1 MTTTPTTT
9 TTPARPAAAPRLLLG
24 HPLGLAFL
32 VFAEGW
38 ERFSFYGMQALLVL
52 YMSHDLLRPAHVR
65 HVAGFAGFRAAIEGV
80 YGPLSTPALA
90 SVIFGLYAGG
100 VYLTPLAGGLL
111 ADRLLGRTRTVTL
124 GALLMAAGHFLMAF
138 DASFLAALTC
148 LLVGVG
154 CFKGNISSQV
164 GELYPPGDLR
174 RAEAFQ
180 IFLIAVSVAVIVSPL
195 VCGTLGQERG
205 WHWGFGAAGVGM
217 LVGLGVYRAGSRW
230 LPPEPRRRGGAQ
242 RGPRL
247 APTEARTVAVLV
259 ALLPALALAMLCN
272 MQTFNAYL
280 IWADAN
286 YDLVFFGRSM
296 PVTWLLSLDAVIDTG
311 TIVLTMLSWRWWAR
325 HRPEPDEIT
334 KLAIGTLLAA
344 TAPLILSLASARE
357 APGSHAVGLAW
368 GLAFHV
374 VNSIGIAN
382 VLPVGLALFS
392 RAAPRAVSGLM
403 IGVYYLHLFVANMA
417 VGWLGGLLQ
426 TMPAAAFWLLHAGLV
441 ASGGVVFLLF
451 RRHFGRLLAPTS
463 DPQAGSSDRVTR
475 RGIPDAAVPL
485 PALQQPGQRS

>member
-1 MTTTPTTT
+1 MTTPGRVMA
-9 TTPARPAAAPRLLLG
+9 PARAPRLLLG
-24 HPLGLAFL
+24 HPRGLAFL

-38 ERFSFYGMQALLVL
+38 ERFSYYGMQALLVL
-52 YMSHDLLRPAHVR
+52 YMSQHLLLPGHVGR
-65 HVAGFAGFRAAIEGV
+65 AVGFAGLRSAIQAV
-80 YGPLSTPALA
+80 YGPLSTGALA

-138 DASFLAALTC
+138 DASFLAALAC

-180 IFLIAVSVAVIVSPL
+180 VFLVAVNVAVIVSPL
-195 VCGTLGQERG
+195 VCGTLGQEEG

-217 LVGLGVYRAGSRW
+217 LVGLAVYRAGWRW
-230 LPPEPRRRGGAQ
+230 LPVETTRRGNVR

-247 APTEARTVAVLV
+247 VPGEGRTVAVLV

-272 MQTFNAYL
+272 MQTFDAYL
-280 IWADAN
+280 VWADAN

-296 PVTWLLSLDAVIDTG
+296 PVTWLLSLDAIIATVA
-311 TIVLTMLSWRWWAR
+311 IVLSLLFWRWWAR

-334 KLAIGTLLAA
+334 KLAVGALVAA
-344 TAPLILSLASARE
+344 TAPLILALASAQE
-357 APGSHAVGLAW
+357 ASGGHKVGLAW

-392 RAAPRAVSGLM
+392 RAAPRAITGLM
-403 IGVYYLHLFVANMA
+403 IGVYYLHLFAANMA

-426 TMPAAAFWLLHAGLV
+426 TMPASSFWLLHAALV
-441 ASGGVVFLLF
+441 ACGGVVMLLA
-451 RRHFGRLLAPTS
+451 RSLFGHLLAPTE
-463 DPQAGSSDRVTR
+463 DPE
-475 RGIPDAAVPL
+475 AA
-485 PALQQPGQRS
+485 PASGYLSRPATG

>member
-1 MTTTPTTT
+1 MRPLDATMTVPG
-9 TTPARPAAAPRLLLG
+9 AAPRLLG

-32 VFAEGW
+32 VFAEAW
-38 ERFSFYGMQALLVL
+38 ERFSYYGMQALLVL
-52 YMSHDLLRPAHVR
+52 YMGQHLLLPGHVG
-65 HVAGFAGFRAAIEGV
+65 HVAGFAGFRAAIEHV
-80 YGPLSTPALA
+80 YGPLATPALA

-138 DASFLAALTC
+138 DASFLAALAC

-164 GELYPPGDLR
+164 GELYPAGDLR

-180 IFLIAVSVAVIVSPL
+180 VFLVAVSLAVIVSPL
-195 VCGTLGQERG
+195 VCGTLGQELG

-217 LVGLGVYRAGSRW
+217 LIGLGVYRAGWRW
-230 LPPEPRRRGGAQ
+230 LPAEPRRGAAR

-247 APTEARTVAVLV
+247 VPGEGSTVAVLV
-259 ALLPALALAMLCN
+259 ALLPALALAMLGN

-280 IWADAN
+280 VWADAN
-286 YDLVFFGRSM
+286 YDLVLFGRSM
-296 PVTWLLSLDAVIDTG
+296 PVTWLLSLDAVIATAA
-311 TIVLTMLSWRWWAR
+311 IVLSMLFWRWWAR
-325 HRPEPDEIT
+325 RRPEPDEIT
-334 KLAIGTLLAA
+334 KLAVGTLIAA
-344 TAPLILSLASARE
+344 TAPLILSLASAQQ
-357 APGSHAVGLAW
+357 AAGGHKVGLAW

-403 IGVYYLHLFVANMA
+403 IGVYYLHLFLANMA

-426 TMPAAAFWLLHAGLV
+426 TMPAATFWLLHAALV
-441 ASGGVVFLLF
+441 ACGGVALLLF
-451 RRHFGRLLAPTS
+451 RLRFGRLLAPTA
-463 DPQAGSSDRVTR
+463 DPEAELLMPAPARSAG
-475 RGIPDAAVPL
+475 
-485 PALQQPGQRS
+485 

>member
-1 MTTTPTTT
+1 M
-9 TTPARPAAAPRLLLG
+9 PAAPPRLVLG
-24 HPLGLAFL
+24 HPPGLAFL
-32 VFAEGW
+32 VFAEAW
-38 ERFSFYGMQALLVL
+38 ERFSYYGMQALLVL
-52 YMSHDLLRPAHVR
+52 YMGQHLLLPSHVG
-65 HVAGFAGFRAAIEGV
+65 HVAGFPGFRAAIERV

-138 DASFLAALTC
+138 DASFLAALAC

-164 GELYPPGDLR
+164 GELYPTGDLR

-180 IFLIAVSVAVIVSPL
+180 IFLIAVSLAVIVSPL
-195 VCGTLGQERG
+195 VCGTLGQEVG

-217 LVGLGVYRAGSRW
+217 LIGLGVYRAGRRW
-230 LPPEPRRRGGAQ
+230 LPVEPPPRVAVGRR
-242 RGPRL
+242 PRL
-247 APTEARTVAVLV
+247 APGEGRTVAVLV
-259 ALLPALALAMLCN
+259 ALLPALALAMLGN

-280 IWADAN
+280 VWADAN

-296 PVTWLLSLDAVIDTG
+296 PVTWLLSLDAVIATG
-311 TIVLTMLSWRWWAR
+311 GIVLSMLFWRWWAR

-334 KLAIGTLLAA
+334 KLAVGTLIAA
-344 TAPLILSLASARE
+344 AAPLILSLASAQE
-357 APGSHAVGLAW
+357 AASGHKVGLAW

-374 VNSIGIAN
+374 VNSVGIAN

-403 IGVYYLHLFVANMA
+403 IGVYYLHLFLANMA

-426 TMPAAAFWLLHAGLV
+426 TMPTATFWLLHAALV
-441 ASGGVVFLLF
+441 ACGGGALLLF
-451 RRHFGRLLAPTS
+451 RLRFGRLLAPTGG
-463 DPQAGSSDRVTR
+463 PQAELLMPMPV
-475 RGIPDAAVPL
+475 
-485 PALQQPGQRS
+485 RSAG

>member
-1 MTTTPTTT
+1 M
-9 TTPARPAAAPRLLLG
+9 LG

-38 ERFSFYGMQALLVL
+38 ERFSYYGMQALLVL
-52 YMSHDLLRPAHVR
+52 YMGQHLLLSGHVG
-65 HVAGFAGFRAAIEGV
+65 HIGGFPGFRAAIEQV

-100 VYLTPLAGGLL
+100 VYLTPLGGGLL
-111 ADRLLGRTRTVTL
+111 ADRLLGRTRTVTV

-138 DASFLAALTC
+138 DASFLAALAC

-164 GELYPPGDLR
+164 GELYPPGDPR

-180 IFLIAVSVAVIVSPL
+180 IFLVAVSVAVIVSPL
-195 VCGTLGQERG
+195 VCGTLGQELG

-217 LVGLGVYRAGSRW
+217 LTGLGVYRAGWRW
-230 LPPEPRRRGGAQ
+230 LPAETPRRGAAT
-242 RGPRL
+242 RRPRL
-247 APTEARTVAVLV
+247 APGEGKTVTVLIV
-259 ALLPALALAMLCN
+259 LLPALALAMLCN

-280 IWADAN
+280 LWADAN
-286 YDLVFFGRSM
+286 YDLVLFGRSM
-296 PVTWLLSLDAVIDTG
+296 PVTWLLSLDAVIAAG
-311 TIVLTMLSWRWWAR
+311 AIVLSMLFWRWWTR

-334 KLAIGTLLAA
+334 KLTVGALIAA
-344 TAPLILSLASARE
+344 TAPLILSLASAQE
-357 APGSHAVGLAW
+357 AASGHKVGLAW

-403 IGVYYLHLFVANMA
+403 IGVYYLHLFLANMA

-426 TMPAAAFWLLHAGLV
+426 TMPAATFWMLHAALV
-441 ASGGVVFLLF
+441 ACGGGVLLLF
-451 RRHFGRLLAPTS
+451 RVRFGRLLAPVA
-463 DPQAGSSDRVTR
+463 DPEAEVARRASARSAG
-475 RGIPDAAVPL
+475 
-485 PALQQPGQRS
+485 